1 MDYMPEDT
9 RLDKVDEE
17 RVKAL
22 EEHYKRLERRLE
34 ALYRFLG
41 LREKL

>member
-1 MDYMPEDT
+1 MEEGGFDA
-9 RLDKVDEE
+9 VDEE

-22 EEHYKRLERRLE
+22 EEKLRRLESKLE

-41 LREKL
+41 LREKV

>member
-1 MDYMPEDT
+1 MD
-9 RLDKVDEE
+9 E

-22 EEHYKRLERRLE
+22 EEQIQRLESALE

-41 LREKL
+41 LREKI